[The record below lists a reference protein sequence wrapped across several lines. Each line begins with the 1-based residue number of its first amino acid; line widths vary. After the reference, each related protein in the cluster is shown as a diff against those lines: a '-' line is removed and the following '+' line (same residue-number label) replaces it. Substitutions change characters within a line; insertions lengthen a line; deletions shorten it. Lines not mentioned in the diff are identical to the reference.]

1 MREPVTGLL
10 KVLYQLTSGDVAKA
24 TRLIRRIV
32 DQGFVLEEV
41 ERDIDASLDAID
53 ARKRGAP

>member
-32 DQGFVLEEV
+32 DQGFVIEEV